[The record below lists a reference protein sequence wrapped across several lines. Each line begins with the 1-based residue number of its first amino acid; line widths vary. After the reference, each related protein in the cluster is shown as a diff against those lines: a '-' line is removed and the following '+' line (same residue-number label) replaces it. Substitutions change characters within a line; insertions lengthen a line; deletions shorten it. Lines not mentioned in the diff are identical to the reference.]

1 MSEKPTARET
11 ISDCLA
17 HATALVGDHV
27 GTVKAGPLAGVFEK
41 WATIEIAKMIAA
53 DERSRRRAKIEYWQR
68 MPAIHAGTHIAS
80 VNALRR

>member
-53 DERSRRRAKIEYWQR
+53 DERSRRRAKIE
-68 MPAIHAGTHIAS
+68 
-80 VNALRR
+80 